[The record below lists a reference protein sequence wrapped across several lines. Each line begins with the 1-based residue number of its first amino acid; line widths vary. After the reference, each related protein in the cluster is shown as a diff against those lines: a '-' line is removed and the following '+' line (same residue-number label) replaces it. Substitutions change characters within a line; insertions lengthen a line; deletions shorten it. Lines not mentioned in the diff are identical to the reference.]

1 MESWVYY
8 TFSIIILYAIWAI
21 GMEIL
26 VKKYKS
32 CACISLQTYMFA
44 GLIAFILFYYHIK
57 NGCDHYNN
65 VSDIFSAPKILL
77 IGLIIVAFVI
87 ILANRTW
94 VKAVSVSNAGFV
106 SAISN
111 SYVVIVTLLSAY
123 LFKTKIK
130 PLQYLGIGAIIGGC
144 YLLSK

>member
-1 MESWVYY
+1 MEGWVYY
-8 TFSIIILYAIWAI
+8 TFSIIILYAIWAL

-26 VKKYKS
+26 VKKYKN
-32 CACISLQTYMFA
+32 CACISLQTYIFA
-44 GLIAFILFYYHIK
+44 GIIAFILFYYHIK
-57 NGCDHYNN
+57 KGCDHYHC

-94 VKAVSVSNAGFV
+94 TKAVSLSNAGFV

-111 SYVVIVTLLSAY
+111 SYVVIVTILSAY

-130 PLQYLGIGAIIGGC
+130 PLQYLGIGSIIGGC
-144 YLLSK
+144 YLLSR